1 MTANPIHV
9 FMEHAQM
16 ECIATHVNVHQD
28 IEEITVIKVRKEDY
42 RSSL

>member
-16 ECIATHVNVHQD
+16 EHVNVHQD
-28 IEEITVIKVRKEDY
+28 IEEITVMKVRKEDY
-42 RSSL
+42 RS

>member
-1 MTANPIHV
+1 MSANPIHV

-16 ECIATHVNVHQD
+16 NGITTHVNVHQD
-28 IEEITVIKVRKEDY
+28 IEEITVMKVRKEYY